1 MLRSVGDE
9 SVDIL
14 FIMGDNGK
22 SLSDELVCDSDH
34 GEFSRL
40 PVLPEPRVCFP
51 TFSID
56 LSLIFCNHG
65 GYNSAAIVIKRS
77 SFEPL
82 CFYIIPQKPIITT
95 WSYVTGGDPAGECVA
110 MSAIGLIEDTKYRI
124 RFCFDDK
131 VSTTPS
137 FLLIEWE
144 DKGLLAFFNS
154 EGGVRNLL
162 PNTFE
167 GTRLT
172 FLQNLVDK
180 LKLKYDK

>member
-1 MLRSVGDE
+1 
-9 SVDIL
+9 
-14 FIMGDNGK
+14 
-22 SLSDELVCDSDH
+22 
-34 GEFSRL
+34 
-40 PVLPEPRVCFP
+40 
-51 TFSID
+51 
-56 LSLIFCNHG
+56 
-65 GYNSAAIVIKRS
+65 
-77 SFEPL
+77 
-82 CFYIIPQKPIITT
+82 
-95 WSYVTGGDPAGECVA
+95 

-154 EGGVRNLL
+154 EGGAKLITKHL
-162 PNTFE
+162 E

>member
-1 MLRSVGDE
+1 MFVADGLYIDTICLIYNELSYKNNLRS
-9 SVDIL
+9 
-14 FIMGDNGK
+14 
-22 SLSDELVCDSDH
+22 
-34 GEFSRL
+34 
-40 PVLPEPRVCFP
+40 
-51 TFSID
+51 
-56 LSLIFCNHG
+56 
-65 GYNSAAIVIKRS
+65 
-77 SFEPL
+77 
-82 CFYIIPQKPIITT
+82 TT

>member
-1 MLRSVGDE
+1 MKKIILLFWGLIMCFSTEAQRWIGKFHLAETNQYYAFPNATFHVGDQKFK
-9 SVDIL
+9 V
-14 FIMGDNGK
+14 
-22 SLSDELVCDSDH
+22 
-34 GEFSRL
+34 
-40 PVLPEPRVCFP
+40 
-51 TFSID
+51 D

-167 GTRLT
+167 GTLLT